1 MNATKILVV
10 DDDEKI
16 LFAFHK
22 VLEREGCTSIVAKN
36 GAEALVKLVAEQPQL
51 IFLDILLPDFDGL
64 EVLRQ
69 IKQQSQSTPVIL
81 ITAHGTLQ
89 TKAEAAQLGAFDYL
103 TKPLSVA
110 TVREVM
116 YRALHCA

>member
-22 VLEREGCTSIVAKN
+22 VLEREGCTSIEARD
-36 GAEALVKLVAEQPQL
+36 GAEALEKFVAEQPQL
-51 IFLDILLPDFDGL
+51 IFLDILLPDLDGL

-69 IKQQSQSTPVIL
+69 IKQQSQIYSGHPY
-81 ITAHGTLQ
+81 HGSWH
-89 TKAEAAQLGAFDYL
+89 AAGQ
-103 TKPLSVA
+103 S
-110 TVREVM
+110 
-116 YRALHCA
+116 